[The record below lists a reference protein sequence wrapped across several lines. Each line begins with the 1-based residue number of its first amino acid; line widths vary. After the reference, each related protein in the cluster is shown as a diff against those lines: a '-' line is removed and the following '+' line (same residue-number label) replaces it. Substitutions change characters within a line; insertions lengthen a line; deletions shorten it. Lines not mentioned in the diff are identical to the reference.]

1 MTLSFLTKYKIYL
14 RYNIAYS
21 ILSAFFYKKNLFI
34 NKINNGILNK
44 KEARFRSE
52 LPSLYINKYEG
63 EFP

>member
-34 NKINNGILNK
+34 NKINNTVNSNTVNNNICSISIVYVYNFK
-44 KEARFRSE
+44 S
-52 LPSLYINKYEG
+52 ID
-63 EFP
+63 